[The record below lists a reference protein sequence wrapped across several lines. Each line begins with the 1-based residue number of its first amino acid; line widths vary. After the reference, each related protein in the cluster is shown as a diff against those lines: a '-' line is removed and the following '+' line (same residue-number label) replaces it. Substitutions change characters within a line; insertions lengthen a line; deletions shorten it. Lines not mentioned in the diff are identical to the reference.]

1 MITKAAKTLQAE
13 ICIVGGGI
21 VGTSFASRL
30 AQSVYNSKRIV
41 VIEAGDLFTQPDLSS
56 IANRVSSLTPTSV
69 QYLQELGAWD
79 LVPQERKWGY
89 HHMKVWDGCSEGEIE
104 FDGSPVATIVENRL
118 VQHALAS
125 TLKGLDSITV
135 LNKERVKAI
144 KTEGDR
150 PVLEL
155 ESGMKI
161 DCEVVVCFSSCRLE
175 QTVRILKLENML
187 KLKRWEWIILKVV

>member
-13 ICIVGGGI
+13 ICVVGGGI

-30 AQSVYNSKRIV
+30 AQSAYNSKRIV
-41 VIEAGDLFTQPDLSS
+41 VIEAGDLFVQPDLNTV
-56 IANRVSSLTPTSV
+56 ANRVSSLTPSSV

-79 LVPQERKWGY
+79 LIPQERKWGY
-89 HHMKVWDGCSEGEIE
+89 QHMKVWDGCSEGEIE
-104 FDGSPVATIVENRL
+104 FSASPVATIVENRL

-125 TLKGLDSITV
+125 TLKTVDSVDV
-135 LNKERVKAI
+135 LNKERVKNI
-144 KTEGDR
+144 QSDGDT

-161 DCEVVVCFSSCRLE
+161 ECEVLVNLAYVDWCRWSKF
-175 QTVRILKLENML
+175 QGSRIC
-187 KLKRWEWIILKVV
+187 